1 MTGSIANEKSRLMF
15 RLALYQ
21 VIKKECDQMI
31 TSQERVL
38 KINKV
43 IFQLSYYQKV
53 RRQSFIKIEGLS
65 QELFMSEF
73 QYQNITKWW
82 WHQWLGSNLWK
93 PRSFLAI
100 IPKKSQTKFHQIQI
114 TKSKVIHVQ
123 ISVPKWEKTK
133 KLETIFWVIKRG
145 NKGIRNRGRF

>member
-73 QYQNITKWW
+73 QYQNITK
-82 WHQWLGSNLWK
+82 
-93 PRSFLAI
+93 
-100 IPKKSQTKFHQIQI
+100 
-114 TKSKVIHVQ
+114 
-123 ISVPKWEKTK
+123 
-133 KLETIFWVIKRG
+133 
-145 NKGIRNRGRF
+145 